1 MSSGKL
7 AGLYRFDMLP
17 IKRIQCE
24 TSGVHLVLLWVI
36 WWQQKNRLNGLVL
49 FIHSV
54 CHPIFLG
61 SMTLESNIHEKSGVC
76 SIPFLALRT
85 NYLKT
90 KPPNT
95 WKGRFPWPAD
105 IVHH

>member
-7 AGLYRFDMLP
+7 AE
-17 IKRIQCE
+17 QCE

-49 FIHSV
+49 FLRSDR
-54 CHPIFLG
+54 HPIFLG

-76 SIPFLALRT
+76 SIHLLAGRT
-85 NYLKT
+85 NYLNKN
-90 KPPNT
+90 P
-95 WKGRFPWPAD
+95 
-105 IVHH
+105 